1 MASSNYL
8 GVIMSNGSSLDSLF
22 FQLQERV
29 ADLDKKV
36 NDVNIHFDRIEEK
49 VNYIINLLEVLIS
62 DEDEDEEEDEEELDD
77 SNEGWIVGLDSWKEV
92 ADDDDE

>member
-1 MASSNYL
+1 
-8 GVIMSNGSSLDSLF
+8 MSNGSSLDSLF

-36 NDVNIHFDRIEEK
+36 NDFKIHFDRIEEK

-62 DEDEDEEEDEEELDD
+62 DGDEEQDEEELDD

>member
-1 MASSNYL
+1 
-8 GVIMSNGSSLDSLF
+8 MSNDSSLHSLF

-29 ADLDKKV
+29 ADLDKKA

-62 DEDEDEEEDEEELDD
+62 DGDEEQDEEELDD